1 MSSTTDGMDIT
12 GPNFITKNTEG
23 VYPPQIPQISADS
36 DYQSGKK
43 EIRKSRN
50 RGGGLKLVRLPL

>member
-1 MSSTTDGMDIT
+1 MDIT
-12 GPNFITKNTEG
+12 DPNFTTKNTEG